1 MTSGSTAAQPSMD
14 EAEGTPPDSGNTA
27 QEEEFQ
33 YRDESRLQAG
43 AQMTTTTMARRLPVL
58 VRRSLRMA
66 WQVDRGATAGLLA
79 CQIGTG
85 VLAALGLFAATG
97 TLTALIASGDIT
109 DRLREA
115 APQLAVIAGAAGL
128 RALLGVAVTWLTGR
142 LRPVLARA
150 AEVSM
155 VEAALGAE
163 AAANNKPGYNDQYD
177 IADRGAQVTPDL
189 VEEAQDV
196 LAATATLAAGATVLT
211 VIHPILLPLLLL
223 ACLPQAAAY
232 VRAARVVYLASLE
245 TSGRRRMLHKLRW
258 HMSSME
264 SSEEMR
270 ACLAGPFLLGRYR
283 RLAASVNVSE
293 REAANTGAWMGLA
306 GAAAGGVASA
316 AVWATLLW
324 LLVSGRMDL
333 AAGGGAVF
341 ALQTA
346 TGSVRGIIN
355 GGARLVRTGWY
366 VQDWQNFIDNAHG
379 QAMVA
384 SRGSEVL
391 PAPPER
397 FEVRDVTYR
406 YDGADKNSLAGVSL
420 KVRRGEIVALV
431 GENGS
436 GKTTLSRLICGLLL
450 PTSGEV
456 AWDHTTT
463 ARLEPWEAW
472 KHVAVAPQRFT
483 YLPLTLRD
491 NVTLGQGDTSD
502 AALMAACEASG
513 AADMLP
519 ALRSGLDTLLT
530 SEWFGGHQLS
540 GGQWQRVILTRA
552 FHRKAELLVMDEP
565 TAALDARAEHHVFTG
580 LRDLAKDR
588 AILLITHRLANV
600 SVADRIVVLDQGRL
614 VQEGTYAQLT
624 REPGLFR
631 TLWELEQRTG
641 GAPDPV

>member
-1 MTSGSTAAQPSMD
+1 LSTGSTSAQQGEDAP
-14 EAEGTPPDSGNTA
+14 EASSPEDAVSTP
-27 QEEEFQ
+27 QEEEFL
-33 YRDESRLQAG
+33 YRDTSRLQAG
-43 AQMTTTTMARRLPVL
+43 AQMTTVTMARRLPALVL
-58 VRRSLRMA
+58 RSLKMA
-66 WQVDRGATAGLLA
+66 WRVDRVATAGLLA
-79 CQIGTG
+79 CQVGTG
-85 VLAALGLFAATG
+85 VLAALGLLAVTG
-97 TLTALIASGDIT
+97 TLTALISSGDIS
-109 DRLREA
+109 DRLWEA
-115 APQLAVIAGAAGL
+115 APQLAIIAVATGL
-128 RALLGVAVTWLTGR
+128 RALLGITVTWLTGR

-150 AEVSM
+150 AELTM
-155 VEAALGAE
+155 IEAALGAE
-163 AAANNKPGYNDQYD
+163 LAANNQPGYNDFYD

-211 VIHPILLPLLLL
+211 VIHPLLLPLLLL

-232 VRAARVVYLASLE
+232 VRAARVVYLAGLE

-258 HMSSME
+258 HMAYME

-283 RLAASVNVSE
+283 RLAASVNAAE
-293 REAANTGAWMGLA
+293 RKAANTGAWMGLA
-306 GAAAGGVASA
+306 GAAAGGIASA
-316 AVWATLLW
+316 AVWAALLW
-324 LLVSGRMDL
+324 LLASGRMGL

-366 VQDWQNFIDNAHG
+366 VQDWQNFLDNAHG
-379 QAMVA
+379 QGMTG
-384 SRGSEVL
+384 SRGKKTL
-391 PAPPER
+391 PAAPER

-406 YDGADKNSLAGVSL
+406 YDGAERDSLSGVSL
-420 KVRRGEIVALV
+420 QVRRGEIVALV
-431 GENGS
+431 GVNGS
-436 GKTTLSRLICGLLL
+436 GKSTLSRLICGLLL
-450 PTSGEV
+450 PTSGTV

-463 ARLEPWEAW
+463 AQMEPWEAW
-472 KHVAVAPQRFT
+472 KHVALAPQRYT

-491 NVTLGQGDTSD
+491 NITFGQGDTGD
-502 AALMAACEASG
+502 AAVLAACAASG

-519 ALRSGLDTLLT
+519 TLRSGLDTLLT
-530 SEWFGGHQLS
+530 SEWFGGQQLS
-540 GGQWQRVILTRA
+540 GGQWQRVVLTRA
-552 FHRKAELLVMDEP
+552 FHRNAALLVMDEP

-580 LRDLAKDR
+580 LRELAKDR

-600 SVADRIVVLDQGRL
+600 ALADRIVVLDQGRL

-631 TLWELEQRTG
+631 SLWELQQRTPG
-641 GAPDPV
+641 EAA

>member
-1 MTSGSTAAQPSMD
+1 MTSGSTAAQPSTD
-14 EAEGTPPDSGNTA
+14 EADGTPPDSGGAA

-85 VLAALGLFAATG
+85 VLAALGLFAVTG
-97 TLTALIASGDIT
+97 TLTALISSGDIT
-109 DRLREA
+109 ERLREA
-115 APQLAVIAGAAGL
+115 APQLAVIAVAAGL
-128 RALLGVAVTWLTGR
+128 RALLGVTVTWLTGR

-163 AAANNKPGYNDQYD
+163 TAANNKPGYNDQYD

-211 VIHPILLPLLLL
+211 VIHPFLLPLLLL

-232 VRAARVVYLASLE
+232 VRAARVVYLAGLE

-258 HMSSME
+258 HMSYME

-283 RLAASVNVSE
+283 RLAASVNISE
-293 REAANTGAWMGLA
+293 RKAANTGAWMGLA
-306 GAAAGGVASA
+306 GA
-316 AVWATLLW
+316 
-324 LLVSGRMDL
+324 

-366 VQDWQNFIDNAHG
+366 VQDWQNFLDNAHG

-391 PAPPER
+391 SAPPER
-397 FEVRDVTYR
+397 FEVRDVTYQ
-406 YDGADKNSLAGVSL
+406 YDGAEKDSLAGVSL
-420 KVRRGEIVALV
+420 TVRRGEIVALV

-456 AWDHTTT
+456 AWNHTTT

-552 FHRKAELLVMDEP
+552 FHRKASLLVMDEP

-600 SVADRIVVLDQGRL
+600 AVADRIVVLDQGRL

-624 REPGLFR
+624 RDPGLFR

-641 GAPDPV
+641 GAPGPT

>member
-1 MTSGSTAAQPSMD
+1 MSTSSTSEQQGESVS
-14 EAEGTPPDSGNTA
+14 EAGPPEDAVSTP
-27 QEEEFQ
+27 QEEEFL
-33 YRDESRLQAG
+33 YRDTSRLQAG
-43 AQMTTTTMARRLPVL
+43 AQMTTVTMARRLPALVL
-58 VRRSLRMA
+58 RSLKLA
-66 WQVDRGATAGLLA
+66 WRVDRVATAGLLA
-79 CQIGTG
+79 CQVGTG
-85 VLAALGLFAATG
+85 VLAALGLLAVTG
-97 TLTALIASGDIT
+97 TLTALISSGDIS
-109 DRLREA
+109 DRLWEA
-115 APQLAVIAGAAGL
+115 APQLAVIAAATGL
-128 RALLGVAVTWLTGR
+128 RALLGITVTWLTGR
-142 LRPVLARA
+142 LRPFLARA
-150 AEVSM
+150 AELTM
-155 VEAALGAE
+155 IEAALGAE
-163 AAANNKPGYNDQYD
+163 LAANNQPGYNDFYD
-177 IADRGAQVTPDL
+177 IADRGSQVTPDL

-196 LAATATLAAGATVLT
+196 LAATATLAAGATVLA
-211 VIHPILLPLLLL
+211 VIHPLLLPLLLL

-232 VRAARVVYLASLE
+232 VRAARVVYLAGLE

-258 HMSSME
+258 HMAYME

-283 RLAASVNVSE
+283 RLAASVNAAE
-293 REAANTGAWMGLA
+293 RKAADTGAWMGLA

-316 AVWATLLW
+316 AVWAALLW
-324 LLVSGRMDL
+324 LLASGRMDL

-366 VQDWQNFIDNAHG
+366 VQDWQNFLDNAHG
-379 QAMVA
+379 QAMA
-384 SRGSEVL
+384 GSRGTKTLS
-391 PAPPER
+391 AAPER

-406 YDGADKNSLAGVSL
+406 YDGAERDSLSGVSL
-420 KVRRGEIVALV
+420 QVRRGEIVALV

-436 GKTTLSRLICGLLL
+436 GKSTLSRLICGLLL

-463 ARLEPWEAW
+463 TEMEPWKAW
-472 KHVAVAPQRFT
+472 KHVALAPQRYT

-491 NVTLGQGDTSD
+491 NITFGQGDRSD
-502 AALMAACEASG
+502 AAVLAACTASG

-530 SEWFGGHQLS
+530 SEWFGGQQLS
-540 GGQWQRVILTRA
+540 GGQWQRVVLTRA
-552 FHRKAELLVMDEP
+552 FHRDAALLVMDEP

-580 LRDLAKDR
+580 LRELAKDR
-588 AILLITHRLANV
+588 AILLITHRLTNV
-600 SVADRIVVLDQGRL
+600 AVADRIVVLDEGRL

-631 TLWELEQRTG
+631 SLWELQQRTTG
-641 GAPDPV
+641 EAA